1 MLPHLAADRALLLD
15 FDAEI
20 ADVHKTLDS
29 LVAKRATRATV
40 QARLSA
46 YAYPVQTL
54 PDEIV
59 SEIFLNYL
67 PPYPICPPLFEKGSP
82 TTLTQICALWRQIA
96 HKTPGLWRAIEV
108 LVVSS
113 KVYTAARQLT
123 ELATWVQRS
132 RSLPLSVLVGEPS
145 DDADLTSVLGVLL
158 PHRDRLEYF
167 GIDYFAFPLQDTKI
181 EIEGLFPALRILD
194 VRAPGSSP
202 VGRLIGPLVT
212 PRLTTALLDLCD
224 ALQLNWFLD
233 LLPWAQLTR
242 LSLRFVTPYD
252 AARILPLA
260 PNLEFCRVI
269 FPRANSDEP
278 AAPLPD
284 VPQASVKLPIL
295 RALLVATLDTTPK
308 EDVYRLL
315 LALRLPALKKFYITE
330 DEWSDA
336 LVGDAP
342 LRGMIDSFSCQLDEL
357 HVVATD
363 EAIKLYRVA
372 LPSIPTIEA
381 LDDGGSGWG
390 DKRWDL
396 FELHGSQQ
404 N

>member
-1 MLPHLAADRALLLD
+1 MLPCLAADRALLLG
-15 FDAEI
+15 FDVEI
-20 ADVHKTLDS
+20 ANVHKTLDS
-29 LVAKRATRATV
+29 LVAKRAKV

-46 YAYPVQTL
+46 YAYPVQSL
-54 PDEIV
+54 PDEVV
-59 SEIFLNYL
+59 SEIFLNYI
-67 PPYPICPPLFEKGSP
+67 PPYPICPALFGNGSP

-108 LVVSS
+108 LVVSN
-113 KVYTAARQLT
+113 KAYTAARQLT
-123 ELATWVQRS
+123 ELATWAQRS

-145 DDADLTSVLGVLL
+145 HDEYLTSALGVLL
-158 PHRDRLEYF
+158 PHRERLEYL
-167 GIDYFAFPLQDTKI
+167 GIDYLAFPLRDTKI
-181 EIEGLFPALRILD
+181 EIEGIFPALRILD

-224 ALQLNWFLD
+224 ALQLNWFLE

-242 LSLRFVTPYD
+242 LWLRFVTPRD

-260 PNLEFCRVI
+260 PNLESCRVI
-269 FPRANSDEP
+269 FPRVNSDEP
-278 AAPLPD
+278 PPPD
-284 VPQASVKLPIL
+284 VPQALVKLPIL
-295 RALLVATLDTTPK
+295 RALLVATVDTSTK
-308 EDVYRLL
+308 EEAYRFL
-315 LALRLPALKKFYITE
+315 LALRLPALKRFYITDSE
-330 DEWSDA
+330 DEWNNA
-336 LVGDAP
+336 GHVP
-342 LRGMIDSFSCQLDEL
+342 LRRMIQSFGCELDEL
-357 HVVATD
+357 HVEATD

-381 LDDGGSGWG
+381 LEHEGKDCNGGWG
-390 DKRWDL
+390 DKSWDL